1 MITTHATNG
10 IPKYKVVQSQERLGN
25 LSFKGLKLKE
35 LNTPRIAAHKKDQ
48 KTIFFICFPSI
59 TFLNSYL

>member
-25 LSFKGLKLKE
+25 LSFKGLKIKV

-48 KTIFFICFPSI
+48 KTIFSFV
-59 TFLNSYL
+59 FLQLLF